1 MGVFVGKRVW
11 LIAVALLLAIPSA
24 AQYRYDVN
32 QDSMRT
38 YATELFGEGSDTVV
52 INNPGEGG
60 APELSLTLWI
70 DVASAAAIDSGDTA
84 EVTMS
89 LANATFASS
98 VRSSHLN
105 VRIPERCDDTV
116 CSRLVPINIRGREG
130 SRGAS
135 TVTFEIVSTGT
146 LGTAT
151 GTIVDFVWDLPPL
164 MGLSGTKNVT
174 ASVTVDAGGGSGFKS
189 SDAEDVTVGDDT
201 HKSSSGVMRRA
212 AAAVGG
218 VRASVPLINFKQAL
232 NFAAG
237 GGGTANI
244 DLNGDRTQ
252 FRPWLGRTHVL
263 LADVTVGADDAEVL
277 QIDGET
283 FSIANRQDGDGDLV
297 ISVTGEFHQSGDEV
311 WLDIDRDH
319 RPDGGEMLSAS
330 GGVMSGRFKLNEVAG
345 NAGASDSNADEQQRL
360 REEGS
365 ATRNLLYR
373 PNGTDVLRPAT
384 YTSTFIVDY
393 VKGSNVDRDGAES
406 KSVDLVTSY
415 TTRRA
420 DGASHTVS
428 ERMAAAVPPV
438 GSAERGNVRVKCE
451 TAVPCTLY
459 LECDDGGGETWFVQ
473 LDDVVPGRSTLR
485 LSSEDIARH
494 IGVGADGWSDR
505 LSCGVFSTQDI
516 SVQVLTRSG
525 GILVNNTYVDQ
536 GED

>member
-1 MGVFVGKRVW
+1 MGVFAGKRVW
-11 LIAVALLLAIPSA
+11 LVATALLLAIPSA

-32 QDSMRT
+32 QDGMRT
-38 YATELFGEGSDTVV
+38 YAKELFGEGSNTLVV
-52 INNPGEGG
+52 NEGG
-60 APELSLTLWI
+60 GPELSLTLWI
-70 DVASAAAIDSGDTA
+70 DVASAAAIDSGDSA

-105 VRIPERCDDTV
+105 VRIPERCDNIV
-116 CSRLVPINIRGREG
+116 CASAVPINIRGREG
-130 SRGAS
+130 SRGDS

-151 GTIVDFVWDLPPL
+151 GTIVDFVWNLPPL
-164 MGLSGTKNVT
+164 TGLNGAGAVT

-189 SDAEDVTVGDDT
+189 SGDAEVTVGDDT
-201 HKSSSGVMRRA
+201 HKSSSGGVLRRA

-218 VRASVPLINFKQAL
+218 VRASVPLIDFKQAL

-252 FRPWLGRTHVL
+252 FRPWMGRTQVL
-263 LADVTVGADDAEVL
+263 LGNVTVGVDDAAIL
-277 QIDGET
+277 QLDGET
-283 FSIANRQDGDGDLV
+283 FSIANRQDGDGDVV

-311 WLDIDRDH
+311 WLDLDGDRSS
-319 RPDGGEMLSAS
+319 DGGEMLSAS

-345 NAGASDSNADEQQRL
+345 TAGASDSDADEQERL

-365 ATRNLLYR
+365 ATRNLFYR

-393 VKGSNVDRDGAES
+393 VKGSNADRDGTES

-415 TTRRA
+415 TTRHA

-451 TAVPCTLY
+451 TAVPCTVY
-459 LECDDGGGETWFVQ
+459 LECDDGEGETWFVQ
-473 LDDVVPGRSTLR
+473 VEDLVPGRSTLR
-485 LSSEDIARH
+485 LTSEDIARH
-494 IGVGADGWSDR
+494 IGIGAEGWSDR